1 MATFLT
7 HDPRT
12 GAPLDPPFAES
23 TPADVDEALVRAVSA
38 APALASLDLDARASL
53 LEHIA
58 DELEADAV
66 RIVARADAESGLG
79 QVRLD
84 GELARTTGQLRAFAR
99 AVRDGAHLGVVI
111 DHADPSRTPPLPD
124 LRRTMV
130 PLGPVAVF
138 GASNFPL
145 AFGVAG
151 GDTASALAAGCPV
164 IAKAH
169 PSNAGTSALV
179 AEAIATAVATCE
191 LPASVFS
198 LLQGTS
204 HELGAALVTHPSVA
218 AVGFTGS
225 LAGGRALHD
234 LAAARDVPI
243 PVFAEMGSHNP
254 VWVTPLALARR
265 GEAIATALAGSA
277 TLGAGQFC
285 TKPSVV
291 FLPCDDGDAADAFRA
306 TLAGAVTAAT
316 MPPMLDAR
324 IASGFEERRATLLA
338 LDGVAAAV
346 AAADAA
352 ADAAASPGA
361 SGTSS
366 ASATVLHCD
375 LATWRTHD
383 LLREECF
390 GPLIVVVEVT
400 AVELTTTTGDV
411 PGGLTATLW
420 SEPDDAADLALG
432 RGLVAGMTERVGRV
446 LHDGVPTG
454 VAVSWAQ
461 QHGGPYP
468 ATTAA
473 STTSVG
479 MHAIGRFQRPVTF
492 QDLPE
497 ALLPVWLHD
506 GNPWRLPRRVD
517 GVLELA

>member
-1 MATFLT
+1 M
-7 HDPRT
+7 
-12 GAPLDPPFAES
+12 
-23 TPADVDEALVRAVSA
+23 
-38 APALASLDLDARASL
+38 
-53 LEHIA
+53 
-58 DELEADAV
+58 
-66 RIVARADAESGLG
+66 
-79 QVRLD
+79 
-84 GELARTTGQLRAFAR
+84 
-99 AVRDGAHLGVVI
+99 
-111 DHADPSRTPPLPD
+111 
-124 LRRTMV
+124 
-130 PLGPVAVF
+130 
-138 GASNFPL
+138 
-145 AFGVAG
+145 
-151 GDTASALAAGCPV
+151 
-164 IAKAH
+164 
-169 PSNAGTSALV
+169 
-179 AEAIATAVATCE
+179 
-191 LPASVFS
+191 
-198 LLQGTS
+198 
-204 HELGAALVTHPSVA
+204 ALVTHPSVA

-243 PVFAEMGSHNP
+243 PVYAEMGSHNP

-338 LDGVAAAV
+338 LDGVAAA
-346 AAADAA
+346 DAA
-352 ADAAASPGA
+352 VDAAASPGA
-361 SGTSS
+361 SRTSGTT
-366 ASATVLHCD
+366 ATVLHCD

-390 GPLIVVVEVT
+390 GPLIVVVAAA
-400 AVELTTTTGDV
+400 AVELTATTGDV

-420 SEPDDAADLALG
+420 SEPDDAADLALA
-432 RGLVAGMTERVGRV
+432 RGLVAGMMARVGRV

-473 STTSVG
+473 STT
-479 MHAIGRFQRPVTF
+479 
-492 QDLPE
+492 
-497 ALLPVWLHD
+497 
-506 GNPWRLPRRVD
+506 
-517 GVLELA
+517 